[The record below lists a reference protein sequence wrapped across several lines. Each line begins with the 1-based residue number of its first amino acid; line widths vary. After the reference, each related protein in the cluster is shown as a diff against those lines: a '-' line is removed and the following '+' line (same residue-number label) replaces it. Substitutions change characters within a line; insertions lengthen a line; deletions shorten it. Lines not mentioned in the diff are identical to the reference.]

1 MLYKMKEMILS
12 AGQVSS
18 KKSVST
24 LTSEWLNR
32 RNNIFSMVMEERVT
46 NLQVLHIFH
55 CVVALLAMIGMAATN
70 LFGCILC
77 LAWFASALLLASK
90 KGGLV

>member
-1 MLYKMKEMILS
+1 MKEMTTS
-12 AGQVSS
+12 AHLINEVSKS
-18 KKSVST
+18 KSLVA
-24 LTSEWLNR
+24 LVNVWLNS
-32 RNNIFSMVMEERVT
+32 RNELFSMVMEERVT

-55 CVVALLAMIGMAATN
+55 CVVALLAIMGMAATN